1 MPVLVS
7 ALLASHS
14 LTVQQGPRLGQHQGI
29 PPVLCFSPQGA
40 STFNIIPTFYKEMT
54 DPHNLEVTMARFSKT
69 IFQFYSS
76 QADTSKHFSLP
87 FLTYIKGKS
96 TLLTIIHSPVLLT
109 MTPLLRLNYLP
120 LAFTSVL
127 WGVFL
132 AVILAV
138 LGL

>member
-7 ALLASHS
+7 ALLASHL

-29 PPVLCFSPQGA
+29 PPVLSLLRETLLL
-40 STFNIIPTFYKEMT
+40 TFIPTFYKEMT
-54 DPHNLEVTMARFSKT
+54 DPHNLEVTMARFPKT
-69 IFQFYSS
+69 IFQFYSF
-76 QADTSKHFSLP
+76 QADTSKHFSLL

-132 AVILAV
+132 VVILAV